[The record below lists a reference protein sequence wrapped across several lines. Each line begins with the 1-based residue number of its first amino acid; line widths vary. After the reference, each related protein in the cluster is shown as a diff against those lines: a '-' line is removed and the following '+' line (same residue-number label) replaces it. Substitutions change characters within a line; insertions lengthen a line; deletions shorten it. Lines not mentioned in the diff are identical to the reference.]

1 MNRDAADDALR
12 EDLAPRRQRMLER
25 DLAGRGITS
34 PAVLAAMAAV
44 RREEFLPP
52 SLRVHAYDDAPLRI
66 GSGQTI
72 SQPYVV
78 AFMSQALRVEPGMKV
93 LEIGT
98 GSGYQT
104 AVLVELGAEVFTVER
119 HDELSLAA
127 ERVLDRL
134 GYGGRVTLLT
144 DDGTLGW
151 PEEAPR
157 YARLA
162 GGGAL
167 RPRHRHR
174 RRPLRAAVPAGAA
187 SGGRTPP
194 HARGRLPGRSAPDAD
209 GEVAGGMCRNR
220 PSRRAFRAA
229 GGAGGLWR
237 KRVLSEFCLTHIFQL
252 LALEK
257 YPLLH

>member
-1 MNRDAADDALR
+1 MNRDDAGDALR

-25 DLAGRGITS
+25 DLAGRDISS

-134 GYGGRVTLLT
+134 GYGARVTLLT

-151 PEEAPR
+151 PEEAPFDR
-157 YARLA
+157 VVVTAA
-162 GGGAL
+162 G
-167 RPRHRHR
+167 PSVPP
-174 RRPLRAAVPAGAA
+174 PLREQL
-187 SGGRTPP
+187 R
-194 HARGRLPGRSAPDAD
+194 
-209 GEVAGGMCRNR
+209 E
-220 PSRRAFRAA
+220 
-229 GGAGGLWR
+229 GGLLLMPVGDYRGDQRLTLVEKWQR
-237 KRVLSEFCLTHIFQL
+237 EFVETVLLDVRFVPLVGREGFGGKEF
-252 LALEK
+252 
-257 YPLLH
+257 